1 MSVPITTSFGKFQ
14 HAQDY
19 MQHISFLTP
28 MSAER
33 ALEEWVHRL
42 LAEGGAHYVVAR
54 LGYFRAVFKV
64 VSQLAC
70 M

>member
-42 LAEGGAHYVVAR
+42 LAEDGAHYAVAR
-54 LGYFRAVFKV
+54 LGHLRTIVTV